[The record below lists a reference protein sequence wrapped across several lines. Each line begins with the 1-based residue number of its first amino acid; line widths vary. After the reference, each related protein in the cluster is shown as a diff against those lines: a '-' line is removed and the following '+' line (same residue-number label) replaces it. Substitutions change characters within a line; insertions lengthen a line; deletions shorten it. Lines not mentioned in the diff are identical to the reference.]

1 MVWSS
6 GVLSWIISHT
16 YQTLK
21 ENYVLLYVN
30 LQRYDGDAI
39 FVSTY
44 AKVCCH
50 PIAIATSATFGW
62 RNKMHRNIIWE
73 NWNLQEKRW
82 VKWSPQVLSGNHAK
96 FDVEND
102 IIYTSDASAG
112 SRAHHYN
119 DVIMGAIASQ
129 ITSLTIGFST
139 VYSNT
144 DQRKH
149 QSSASLAF
157 VRGLHRR
164 PVNSPHKWP
173 VTRKMFPFDDVIM

>member
-1 MVWSS
+1 M
-6 GVLSWIISHT
+6 
-16 YQTLK
+16 
-21 ENYVLLYVN
+21 LYVN

-44 AKVCCH
+44 EKGCCH
-50 PIAIATSATFGW
+50 LIVIATFAKFGW
-62 RNKMHRNIIWE
+62 RNKMHQNIISEDWHLHE
-73 NWNLQEKRW
+73 NCW
-82 VKWSPQVLSGNHAK
+82 VEWSPQVLSGNHAK

-102 IIYTSDASAG
+102 IIDTSDASAG

-119 DVIMGAIASQ
+119 DFIMGAIASQ
-129 ITSLTIGFST
+129 ITSLTICLST

-157 VRGLHRR
+157 VRGVHRR
-164 PVNSPHKWP
+164 PGEFPAQMASNAEDVSIWWRHHVIAPHSTQYHKHRHCKHGP
-173 VTRKMFPFDDVIM
+173 VWKSA